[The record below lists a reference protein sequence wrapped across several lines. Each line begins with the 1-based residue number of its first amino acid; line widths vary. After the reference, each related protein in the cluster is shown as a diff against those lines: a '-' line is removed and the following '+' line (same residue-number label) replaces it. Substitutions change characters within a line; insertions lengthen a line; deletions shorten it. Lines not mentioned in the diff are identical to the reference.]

1 MVLSAEYRSKH
12 EALHRKWILESDVN
26 PKQTKNQTQII
37 LILIISSSQWY
48 MERKAEQTPFCFSG
62 CFVWQR
68 DTSLWF
74 CHVSKKNLP
83 CLYSKIFYLLQ
94 NMYIITLHV
103 LDLLHPFMFC
113 STTTTDGRGGFLSSS
128 SLQAGAVY
136 KLFFDTDCYF
146 KNIGVK
152 GFYPYVEVK
161 FNSKFTTLCS
171 CILHVCFIGEYTL
184 GYEYIPDVAFF

>member
-1 MVLSAEYRSKH
+1 ME
-12 EALHRKWILESDVN
+12 LE
-26 PKQTKNQTQII
+26 
-37 LILIISSSQWY
+37 
-48 MERKAEQTPFCFSG
+48 AEQSPFCFSG
-62 CFVWQR
+62 CFILQG
-68 DTSLWF
+68 DTLWF
-74 CHVSKKNLP
+74 CHVSLTCYNITLP
-83 CLYSKIFYLLQ
+83 CLYTKVFYLLQ
-94 NMYIITLHV
+94 NMYIVTLHV

-171 CILHVCFIGEYTL
+171 YILHVCFIGEYSWIWIYSWCCFL
-184 GYEYIPDVAFF
+184 

>member
-1 MVLSAEYRSKH
+1 MVCGIRGRAIP
-12 EALHRKWILESDVN
+12 ILLLWVFCF
-26 PKQTKNQTQII
+26 TRWHT
-37 LILIISSSQWY
+37 LIL
-48 MERKAEQTPFCFSG
+48 PCFINMLQYHPA
-62 CFVWQR
+62 V
-68 DTSLWF
+68 LIY
-74 CHVSKKNLP
+74 KNLLP
-83 CLYSKIFYLLQ
+83 ITEHVY
-94 NMYIITLHV
+94 NYI
-103 LDLLHPFMFC
+103 DLLHPFMFC

-171 CILHVCFIGEYTL
+171 YILHVCFIGEYSWIWK
-184 GYEYIPDVAFF
+184 YSWCFFFYINIIFCNLSDPNQCTCN